1 MIVLVL
7 LFCLQEVRINVT
19 SFYLQDGQQNVRA
32 LSDTTSNVTDSYL
45 YDAYGNL
52 QNRTG
57 TTVNP
62 YQYTGQQLDSLTGL
76 YNLRARNYDPS
87 VGRFL
92 SQDSAALNTQNP
104 LELNRYVYTAD
115 NPVNGFDPS
124 GHLLIEF
131 SFSVQKAVAVG
142 IAAGGILSIWY
153 VIYHALSYFYS
164 LPQPLPDWPNW
175 TPRVIPGGNP
185 NPNDPNEPPAPY
197 SPNDPGLPNNRNQ
210 PNPPPNDGSNP
221 GDKPNLD
228 PYRLPYPLPPNEPST
243 PTPTPLK
250 GIALGLSDNAP
261 TLPRTYY
268 LSKFFSSLNSK
279 LRPQGIRVYLASEWY
294 RSGLSTVPAQDP
306 NFPKA
311 LNDAETRAWHIYFN
325 LEGFAGDPVQ
335 LAEKSEGKFRP
346 REYTDSE
353 LYTIRHNP
361 DFCAKTTFY
370 TSGSNSSNMGEDV
383 SGTIKQSICGL

>member
-1 MIVLVL
+1 V
-7 LFCLQEVRINVT
+7 QYT
-19 SFYLQDGQQNVRA
+19 YDGR
-32 LSDTTSNVTDSYL
+32 
-45 YDAYGNL
+45 GNL
-52 QNRTG
+52 QFSSLQ
-57 TTVNP
+57 P
-62 YQYTGQQLDSLTGL
+62 TGQGATTSTFAYD
-76 YNLRARNYDPS
+76 ARNNLTQQTTRQAQIFYMPAMPMGGASSALLMDRLPITCGMKPRPMAMSPS
-87 VGRFL
+87 RRMSIMRRKPAICLAIINWSCRNAGL
-92 SQDSAALNTQNP
+92 S
-104 LELNRYVYTAD
+104 
-115 NPVNGFDPS
+115 PVF
-124 GHLLIEF
+124 I
-131 SFSVQKAVAVG
+131 
-142 IAAGGILSIWY
+142 
-153 VIYHALSYFYS
+153 
-164 LPQPLPDWPNW
+164 
-175 TPRVIPGGNP
+175 
-185 NPNDPNEPPAPY
+185 
-197 SPNDPGLPNNRNQ
+197 NDPGLPNDKNQ

-243 PTPTPLK
+243 SPPVPLK